1 MFKSKLMV
9 LVSVILVLSVGAF
22 VISGCDRDNDRDSD
36 RDRETS
42 DEEEAELTE
51 TTTVMAS
58 ETSETTE
65 KEEAQESEETTVSET
80 QEQTTEVSEAESE
93 VLFNMYTIPADWPRV
108 VPIMSEFQVTA
119 YEWTDS
125 GMYAAGYGDVTMS
138 RANNYYTNAQKIYA
152 SSNIWEQNP
161 EVASVIEGK
170 NQVFNYIGEGQTM
183 SVILVEDG
191 ENRVTFEI
199 YYEPAPQ

>member
-22 VISGCDRDNDRDSD
+22 VISGCDRDNDRDSN
-36 RDRETS
+36 RDRESS
-42 DEEEAELTE
+42 DEEETE
-51 TTTVMAS
+51 QTKTTTVKA
-58 ETSETTE
+58 SETTE
-65 KEEAQESEETTVSET
+65 KEESQESEETTVSET
-80 QEQTTEVSEAESE
+80 HEQTTEVSEAESE

-138 RANNYYTNAQKIYA
+138 RANNYYTNAQKIYV
-152 SSNIWEQNP
+152 SSNIWEQDP
-161 EVASVIEGK
+161 SVASVTDGT

-183 SVILVEDG
+183 SVVLVENG
-191 ENRVTFEI
+191 ENRVAFEI
-199 YYEPAPQ
+199 YYKPAP